1 MGDIEINKL
10 FGLYY
15 DKIKKGKNGSERYE
29 FQLSESEVIF
39 LSFHKFYSPKSRY
52 TKIRNSLYL
61 LDYQK
66 TFKYSSNYFLYQ
78 VTDRFKFTGKLP
90 TGQAVST
97 QFYPVL
103 LSKAC
108 CY

>member
-15 DKIKKGKNGSERYE
+15 DKIKKEKNGSERYE

-66 TFKYSSNYFLYQ
+66 TFKYSSN
-78 VTDRFKFTGKLP
+78 
-90 TGQAVST
+90 
-97 QFYPVL
+97 
-103 LSKAC
+103 
-108 CY
+108 